1 MIVSKIS
8 QNNNSLLFIDKRIKD
23 EKYRGNK
30 SSQHNRYTMDQIVGI
45 LELLDK
51 HAPSGDLMHIRT
63 ADLKKRPENT
73 PEEYIY
79 ASFCNDAKKNV
90 GIGTQDAMRKNL
102 FVDMHRMGFIERYD
116 SNKIPTNPYS
126 KQTVKYVSITQQGVK
141 LITSKTILD
150 KYFIFSKGIDK
161 LLGGFINI
169 LLEIFRNENYNID
182 KISIDEYMFFVS
194 AVATDTNFNLSTD
207 EAVELIKEYRNLS
220 SVQRKSVKEIL
231 KIQLNPNNYKG
242 SKTEKRD
249 FHNWRNRVMQIY
261 YLLNQTV
268 YFEVRGEQLVL
279 KEGKNS
285 LKEEMGKID
294 RSLSQKFEYFSKH
307 NIKKTSGFELHHV
320 VPLSWSESIH
330 HFKMLDVWQNM
341 VYIDAF
347 SHAKITQNGNRN
359 VIMNVDSQNIILS
372 DYLKNDV
379 YLKFQENILYKTENQ
394 DVIYKYNKE
403 MLNTVKI

>member
-8 QNNNSLLFIDKRIKD
+8 QNNNSLLFIDKRISD
-23 EKYRGNK
+23 EKYRGSK

-45 LELLDK
+45 LELLNK
-51 HAPSGDLMHIRT
+51 YAPGSNLMCIRT
-63 ADLKKRPENT
+63 ADIKKRPENT
-73 PEEYIY
+73 PEEYVY
-79 ASFCNDAKKNV
+79 ANFCNDAKKSV

-126 KQTVKYVSITQQGVK
+126 KQTVKYVSITQQGIK

-194 AVATDTNFNLSTD
+194 AVATDTNFNLNTD

-231 KIQLNPNNYKG
+231 KIQLNPNNYSG
-242 SKTEKRD
+242 NKTEKRD
-249 FHNWRNRVMQIY
+249 FYNWRNRVMQIY

-359 VIMNVDSQNIILS
+359 VIMSVDNKNIILS
-372 DYLKNDV
+372 DYLKNNV
-379 YLKFQENILYKTENQ
+379 YLKFQENILYKAENQ

-403 MLNTVKI
+403 MLNTVKL